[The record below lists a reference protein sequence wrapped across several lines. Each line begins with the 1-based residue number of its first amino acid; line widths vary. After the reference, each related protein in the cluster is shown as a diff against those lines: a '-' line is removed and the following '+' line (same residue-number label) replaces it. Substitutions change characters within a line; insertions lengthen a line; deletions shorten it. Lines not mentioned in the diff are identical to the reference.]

1 MPVILSAIA
10 LALVIASVA
19 GLGFYAA
26 QEPVYRAQPMES
38 VRVGDPGHNLVGPA
52 WTGDPRSG
60 EPAANDGKTGPALRR
75 DSGT

>member
-1 MPVILSAIA
+1 MLVILSAIA

-19 GLGFYAA
+19 GAGFYAA

-38 VRVGDPGHNLVGPA
+38 VRVGNPGHNLVGPA
-52 WTGDPRSG
+52 WTGDARSG
-60 EPAANDGKTGPALRR
+60 EPAGNAANAGPALRR